1 MTPVQEK
8 STSKISAEAF
18 DLLDCFVAG
27 LDDVVYDVAEHT
39 ARHRLGK
46 SDPNDPIE
54 ITGDDVA
61 IAGETVIRLLREQ
74 VSQKVLSDSL
84 GPILDQVE
92 RCFTSRRRASSY
104 ADRPT

>member
-18 DLLDCFVAG
+18 DLLDCFVGG
-27 LDDVVYDVAEHT
+27 LDNVVYEVAEHT

-46 SDPNDPIE
+46 MDPNDPIE
-54 ITGDDVA
+54 ITADD
-61 IAGETVIRLLREQ
+61 ITNAGETVIRLLREQ
-74 VSQKVLSDSL
+74 VSQKVLPDEL

-92 RCFTSRRRASSY
+92 CCFTSRRRVS
-104 ADRPT
+104 